1 MERDTHFRPVE
12 RGKSFPGH
20 RDVYGAPPSL
30 RNTEKG
36 VPGGFFLTLD
46 KCKKLK
52 QFKTRCKDDMVNSD
66 N

>member
-1 MERDTHFRPVE
+1 MH
-12 RGKSFPGH
+12 
-20 RDVYGAPPSL
+20 
-30 RNTEKG
+30 EKTAIL
-36 VPGGFFLTLD
+36 PTALAHAQSRLYKHEHDSHTLD